1 MRRLI
6 RRLNGLLCFTVRR
19 QLSLIVEQTLNFWLI
34 YRFGRRCC
42 FDCIWVDAR
51 FVSSWCYSYLSW
63 VRGNW
68 PSEGPGTDISRYFTV
83 IYWVWVSQVF
93 YDIRYEGTP
102 TIYMIIAIAKLRM
115 IADDGVHRF
124 FKFIQVCLFLYIGA
138 ASGNWNPGNIRT
150 AGSNGTFGEAAART
164 GT

>member
-1 MRRLI
+1 
-6 RRLNGLLCFTVRR
+6 VR
-19 QLSLIVEQTLNFWLI
+19 N
-34 YRFGRRCC
+34 
-42 FDCIWVDAR
+42 
-51 FVSSWCYSYLSW
+51 
-63 VRGNW
+63 NW
-68 PSEGPGTDISRYFTV
+68 IQKGSGTDLSRYFTV

-102 TIYMIIAIAKLRM
+102 MICIKPAIAKLIV

-150 AGSNGTFGEAAART
+150 AGSNGTFGEAAAKT
-164 GT
+164 GM